1 MHFFACCALLLV
13 VVTLPTCF
21 VQAGPIKDQCMAAAG
36 ITAQDVANRHE
47 TDDPGHSVK
56 CFFRCF
62 LENIGIIADNQI
74 IPGAFDRV
82 LGHIVT
88 AEAVERM
95 EATCNMIKSETTHD
109 ESCEFAWQISECYEG
124 VRLSDVK
131 KGQRTRNH
139 RG

>member
-1 MHFFACCALLLV
+1 MV
-13 VVTLPTCF
+13 VCVQRTQ

-62 LENIGIIADNQI
+62 LENIGIIADNEM

-88 AEAVERM
+88 VEAVERM
-95 EATCNMIKSETTHD
+95 EATCNMIRSETTDD
-109 ESCEFAWQISECYEG
+109 ESCEFAWEISECYEG

-131 KGQRTRNH
+131 NGRRTRIH
-139 RG
+139 KG

>member
-1 MHFFACCALLLV
+1 MNFFDCCTLLV
-13 VVTLPTCF
+13 VVGTLTTCL

-47 TDDPGHSVK
+47 SDDPGHSVK

-62 LENIGIIADNQI
+62 LENIGIIADNEI

-88 AEAVERM
+88 VEAVERM
-95 EATCNMIKSETTHD
+95 EATCNMIKSESTHD
-109 ESCEFAWQISECYEG
+109 ESCEFAWEISECYEG
-124 VRLSDVK
+124 VRFSDVK
-131 KGQRTRNH
+131 NGRRTRIH
-139 RG
+139 KG